1 MIYINYDLY
10 KYGFILYSYE
20 KQVTVRQGMCI
31 KSRDITPWRLHK
43 ANKKGA
49 DMYGRDVISWRLH
62 KANKKGADISKK
74 RIRFVDFFSF
84 VYKRAACTPCMGV
97 LFFMWY

>member
-31 KSRDITPWRLHK
+31 KSRDITPWRL
-43 ANKKGA
+43 
-49 DMYGRDVISWRLH
+49 R